1 MTHWLEEAEREE
13 QLKKQRPSHESAK
26 IQDKIFRI
34 NKNYEANKEAYE
46 NFVEILHDL
55 CERANQLPAEKREP
69 WNHIEAK
76 AKESKLKNHLYTF
89 STGERLD
96 KLITT
101 TRFPFFKRQHYKH
114 FRMIYFTVSKE
125 MGKCEIEVKDDYLA
139 KTRLN
144 LDDGKETT
152 GSSNDGLTRVNVI
165 FIYNINELDK
175 ETAVKILDWLAF
187 KIELKALPFGEEHFK
202 IHRRSE

>member
-34 NKNYEANKEAYE
+34 NNNYEANKEKYE
-46 NFVEILHDL
+46 KFIEMFHDL

-69 WNHIEAK
+69 WNHIEVK
-76 AKESKLKNHLYTF
+76 PKESKLNNHLVTF
-89 STGERLD
+89 STDERLE
-96 KLITT
+96 KLVTIS
-101 TRFPFFKRQHYKH
+101 RFPFFKRQHFKH
-114 FRMIYFTVSKE
+114 IRHIYFTISKE

-144 LDDGKETT
+144 LDDGKDTDKPT
-152 GSSNDGLTRVNVI
+152 SDGFQRVNVI
-165 FIYNINELDK
+165 FLYEINDLSKDI
-175 ETAVKILDWLAF
+175 ALKILDWLAF
-187 KIELKALPFGEEHFK
+187 KADLKSLPFGEEHFK
-202 IHRRSE
+202 MKKRS